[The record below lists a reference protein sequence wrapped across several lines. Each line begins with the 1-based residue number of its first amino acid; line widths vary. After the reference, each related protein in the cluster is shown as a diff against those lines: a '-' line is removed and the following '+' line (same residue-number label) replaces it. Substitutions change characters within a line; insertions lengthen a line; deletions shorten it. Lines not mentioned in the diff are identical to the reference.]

1 MVLKSLPALLGM
13 AASVM
18 PLAIAGPA
26 AAEFP
31 ERPVTVVVP
40 FNPGGSNDII
50 GRQLAKQLSELWGQ
64 PVVVENRP
72 GAGSS
77 IGTDYVAKAEP
88 DGYTIL
94 VNSVTFTMNPAVQRD
109 LPFDPL
115 EDFEPVAMLGR
126 VPLVLGARP
135 DIPAKT
141 PEELFEYIRENPG
154 KLNYAATGEGS
165 IGHFAGELLKQAKDL
180 DIQVV
185 QYTGGAPAM
194 TDVMG
199 SHVEYFIGSMTQML
213 PHIQNGSM
221 VGIGVTS
228 AERSEAAP
236 DIPSFAESGVEGY
249 DLEQWWGVW
258 APEGTPEDIVQK
270 LNNSINK
277 VLESEEMIQYM
288 AQEGAKPSPMSPDE
302 FSEFVKQN
310 VERWQRVAQESNIQP
325 Q

>member
-1 MVLKSLPALLGM
+1 MVRKSLPALLGV
-13 AASVM
+13 AAFVM

-199 SHVEYFIGSMTQML
+199 SHIEYFIGSMTQML

-236 DIPSFAESGVEGY
+236 EIPSFAESGVEGY

-288 AQEGAKPSPMSPDE
+288 AQEGAKPSPMSPEE

>member
-1 MVLKSLPALLGM
+1 MVLKSLPALLGV
-13 AASVM
+13 AAFVM